1 MQWVSQRRGAAG
13 KLIFTVKEDSRVKI
27 TEGTAVKF
35 GAEGRGLFYGFV
47 FSQRRDR
54 EGLIQVTAYDQI
66 RYLKNKDTYVY
77 ENKTASELLKM
88 IADDFGLK
96 TGEIEDTGYV
106 IASRIEENVTL
117 LDMIENA
124 LDLTYENSGKMFVL
138 YDQAGRLTLKS
149 RDNMYVRSGA
159 GYMIVNETA
168 AENLEYL
175 SSIDIDTKNRIK
187 LAYDSGTSGKRE
199 LYIAEDKKN
208 IGSWGVLQHYGTVKE
223 GENGQA
229 KAEELLKLYNA
240 KTRRL
245 KIKGAFGG
253 SETVVRGGSL
263 IAVSLDLGDSSANGF
278 MTVERVTHT
287 FKSEGHFM
295 DIELRGL

>member
-1 MQWVSQRRGAAG
+1 MRFR
-13 KLIFTVKEDSRVKI
+13 
-27 TEGTAVKF
+27 
-35 GAEGRGLFYGFV
+35 AEGQELFCGFV

-96 TGEIEDTGYV
+96 TGEIEDTGFV

-124 LDLTYENSGKMFVL
+124 IDLTYENSGKMFVL

-159 GYMIVNETA
+159 GYMLISETS

-187 LAYDSGTSGKRE
+187 LAFDSGISGKRE
-199 LYIAEDKKN
+199 IYIAQDAKN
-208 IGSWGVLQHYGTVKE
+208 IGSWGVLQHYGTLRV
-223 GENGQA
+223 GENGRA
-229 KAEELLKLYNA
+229 KAEALLKLYNS

-245 KIKGAFGG
+245 KIKGAFG
-253 SETVVRGGSL
+253 SSDTPVRGGSL
-263 IAVSLDLGDSSANGF
+263 IAVRLDLGEGSVNGF
-278 MTVERVTHT
+278 MTAERVTHT

-295 DIELRGL
+295 DIELNGQ